1 MGGHKVGAQRGLF
14 GLRASLAAIRRA
26 RIAILTIAATY
37 VISVAA
43 GMAMVGAGNSFAL
56 ERRDEVVLAAQS
68 SEIIVANRGG
78 DHIRAA
84 LLDFAANLF
93 LGGVTS
99 TVFGLAVVGSVP
111 IVAYRGWIGGIVSVD
126 ARHESRLADPGEAT
140 YYLVT
145 LVLQLIPYS
154 IAGGMGVYVSVD
166 AWRAL
171 QATVRHVARILEG
184 ASARCRTRIP
194 RRDSVVLHRLVMGVP
209 RPLSGDFA
217 GRSM

>member
-1 MGGHKVGAQRGLF
+1 MGGHKVVVRRGLF
-14 GLRASLAAIRRA
+14 ALRASLAAIRRA

-43 GMAMVGAGNSFAL
+43 GIAMVSSGNAFAI

-84 LLDFAANLF
+84 LLDFAANLV
-93 LGGVTS
+93 LGGGTS
-99 TVFGLAVVGSVP
+99 TLLGLAVVAAYPV
-111 IVAYRGWIGGIVSVD
+111 VAYRGWIGGIVSVD
-126 ARHESRLADPGEAT
+126 SRHESRLADPSSAA

-154 IAGGMGVYVSVD
+154 IAGGMGVYVGVD

-171 QATVRHVARILEG
+171 RK
-184 ASARCRTRIP
+184 
-194 RRDSVVLHRLVMGVP
+194 P
-209 RPLSGDFA
+209 RPDMWLGFSK
-217 GRSM
+217 GRLRDVALAYVVVIPLFLVASLWEFLVR